1 MNNFLEII
9 IFFYVLQHKDLVE
22 SFKGEFFNTKYVQE
36 LFKVLKPFVLEYG
49 TIPSLTQALDLI
61 KLADKQDVLPDDI
74 VTDIWKNLPKVNE
87 YADDWLQ
94 QNAKSFAEWQNIMGA
109 IRKVLTYTK
118 TIQSDVTFENC
129 SDYVERIKSLFVT
142 EASFQIGVTSGHDFF
157 DMSEHV
163 IEDHDTWTTGYKF
176 FDMCLNGGWAAKT
189 LNVLMGSPKVGK
201 SKWLCNL
208 AANSVKNGDNIA
220 YITLELSYKLVMQR
234 IGSNLFKIPM
244 KDYKVL
250 SRDLEYMNNKA
261 KEFRMSNFKELGEF
275 TVEEFPTSSMTVN
288 DLENFLLHKEEELST
303 EGKPFK
309 YKNIF
314 VDYVNIMKDKRNP
327 NSENTY
333 LKIKNICEDLRA
345 MAQRNNWCVVSVTQT
360 NRSGFDSTD
369 MGMTSVSESAGLIA
383 TVDSLFGI
391 IQNGLMRASGVYY
404 IKGVAM
410 RNSEHMGDKKK
421 YKEVRDYLEID
432 EDPTEDIIRE
442 DVELPRQWNAMYQ
455 PVNGNSYQAPVETPT
470 SAHAGSSFNLG
481 QTEQMLNQKVLF
493 R

>member
-1 MNNFLEII
+1 MNNFLETI
-9 IFFYVLQHKDLVE
+9 IFFYVLQHKDLTE

-49 TIPSLTQALDLI
+49 SIPTLTQALDLV

-74 VTDIWKNLPKVNE
+74 VKTVWANLPKVNE
-87 YADDWLQ
+87 YADEWLQ
-94 QNAKSFAEWQNIMGA
+94 QNAKSFAEWQNIMGT
-109 IRKVLTYTK
+109 IRKVLTYVK

-129 SDYVERIKSLFVT
+129 SDYVERIKSMFAT
-142 EASFQIGVTSGHDFF
+142 ESNFNIGVSSGHDFF
-157 DMSEHV
+157 DMSNHI
-163 IEDHDTWTTGYKF
+163 IEENDTWTSGYKF
-176 FDMCLNGGWAAKT
+176 VDMCLNGGWAKKT
-189 LNVLMGSPKVGK
+189 LNVFMGSPKVGK

-208 AANSVKNGDNIA
+208 AANSVKNGDNSA

-250 SRDLEYMNNKA
+250 SRDLEFMNSKA
-261 KEFRMSNFKELGEF
+261 KALRQENPLKELGHF
-275 TVEEFPTSSMTVN
+275 IVEEFPAASVTVN

-309 YKNIF
+309 FKNVYI
-314 VDYVNIMKDKRNP
+314 DYVNIMKDKRNP

-333 LKIKNICEDLRA
+333 LKIKNICEDVRA
-345 MAQRNNWCVVSVTQT
+345 MAQRNDWAVVSVTQT
-360 NRSGFDSTD
+360 NRSAFDSSD
-369 MGMTSVSESAGLIA
+369 MSMGSVSESAGLIA

-391 IQNGLMRASGVYY
+391 IQNALMRAAGVYY
-404 IKGVAM
+404 LKGVAM

-421 YKEVRDYLEID
+421 FKEVREYLEID

-442 DVELPRQWNAMYQ
+442 DVELPGQWSAARQPA
-455 PVNGNSYQAPVETPT
+455 YQAQPEFQAPANQVQLGITEPNLNMKTL
-470 SAHAGSSFNLG
+470 FN
-481 QTEQMLNQKVLF
+481 
-493 R
+493 